1 MADKIRSISI
11 HCMLAFLIIAFACGT
26 LSANSSIEKIST
38 ETDLPEG
45 AVNCIVQDKA
55 GFIWIGTWKGLYRY
69 DGYNTINFSTINQEF
84 NAIKI
89 AELLIDGNNLWVGT
103 FVSGMYKIDLLT
115 YKITRYHQKAET
127 CQRTTDNNI
136 IAISAMPNNSI
147 LFGSE
152 NGGLTITNPDGCI
165 EENFTTNSEN
175 SKFNNN
181 QISKL
186 CQIDEDRI
194 LIGNS
199 GLLIFNLK
207 NRSFEKIENQYLQNY
222 IMDIVKVDD
231 NQFLVSTLDRLLL
244 VDLKNNAQQV
254 KVILEQKINAI
265 VKHENIFYL
274 AGSNGI
280 LLYDAF
286 NGKLSEFNDNET
298 ISNKQLVINCFLTTH
313 DNALIAG
320 SESGLYT
327 ISNRKQQFL
336 HIDSHTET
344 QSTNIVSCIETWEN
358 SMIIGTWGNG
368 LYKLNHKTHQLEA
381 LKFSNYKQNPPR
393 FIYATKTIN
402 NNFWFSDKN
411 EMGIFKIETNK
422 EPYRLQHYLN
432 FNGIEN
438 ESGYYTITCISGSD
452 NNSFIV
458 GTWDG
463 LLFSYNEFKNSFEII
478 KDQNGQLPASKDI
491 SIFSILKDNQGFT
504 WLALSG
510 GGVIKMKIVNN
521 IILSQEIIT
530 VNNGLANNFTT
541 TLFQSK
547 NQKIWIGTEAGLSV
561 YNNGQIENLYHN
573 NIILD
578 IQSIA
583 EDPIGFLW
591 LGTPNG
597 IYRINS
603 NNHNEAFKNFD
614 TSDGLINKSF
624 FLNSIYADSNQ
635 VFYFGGYNGIDYFT
649 PYKIEFNYQKPAPKI
664 TNFQILN
671 RNIFPNNASD
681 QTILRKTITET
692 SEIEL
697 KHNQNSFSFEFS
709 NLEYLNQEKCQFA
722 FKLEGVDNE
731 WNYRDSK
738 QRYAYYTKLSP
749 GNYTFHLKSTNND
762 GLWSDETLSLSINI
776 LPPFWAST
784 FAYIIYFIT
793 AMLTIFLVIYNRVMK
808 MQHNHQ
814 QKLKEIEY
822 KKQKELDEL
831 KLRFFTNIS
840 HEFRTPL
847 TLILGPLSKLLE
859 TEKNNP
865 YKEAHL
871 MIFRNAGRLLQLT
884 NRILDFRKN
893 ENEQLKL
900 KVSETNVSDFVYNI
914 FLFFN
919 YEAQKRDIDY
929 RFKTNFDQ
937 KQLID
942 REFIES
948 VCFNLLSN
956 AFKYT
961 PDGKSITVGVDP
973 HNDGISIWVADTGPG
988 IEPQNLQHIF
998 DRFYTTNKQNS
1009 AGIGLSFSKRL
1020 IELHKGELKV
1030 ESEYGHGS
1038 KFTVVLPSDSV
1049 YSNEQK
1055 QTADSK
1061 EQTVDWKKIDQT
1073 VQKQHTEQINNLKS
1087 IFDKDEMVALIVDDN
1102 FEVRQFLTSLLNE
1115 NFKVIE
1121 ASNGEQALE
1130 IAFNNIPDIVISD
1143 VMMPGI
1149 DGYQLCQKL
1158 KNDERTDHIPVIL
1171 TTVLSSQD
1179 DRNEGLLKGA
1189 DSYIPKPIDPEHLL
1203 IRVNK
1208 LIEKQLKLKEKFKIS
1223 NFSAAN
1229 ENKETNKSDVHPL
1242 VEKAH
1247 KIVLKNIDNS
1257 EYNID
1262 DFCNDLGLSRMQ
1274 LYRKFKAITGLSANS
1289 FIRKVRLHKAAELL
1303 KTGNYTVKEVT
1314 YDVGFIDLKYFRK
1327 CFYDEFG
1334 ANPSDYAQSGKSI

>member
-1 MADKIRSISI
+1 
-11 HCMLAFLIIAFACGT
+11 MLLLMLVVI
-26 LSANSSIEKIST
+26 ANSSLASSSIFEKISS

-45 AVNCIVQDKA
+45 AVNCIVQDNA

-69 DGYNTINFSTINQEF
+69 DGYNTINFSTINQDF
-84 NAIKI
+84 SALKI
-89 AELLIDGNNLWVGT
+89 ADLLIDGDNLWVGT
-103 FVSGMYKIDLLT
+103 FVSGMYKIDLLN
-115 YKITRYHQKAET
+115 YSIIRYHQKAES
-127 CQRTTDNNI
+127 CYRITDNNI
-136 IAISAMPNNSI
+136 NAITVMPNRTI
-147 LFGSE
+147 FFGSE
-152 NGGLTITNPDGCI
+152 NGGMSIIGPDGCVKR
-165 EENFTTNSEN
+165 NYSTKNEN

-181 QISKL
+181 QVSKL
-186 CQIDEDRI
+186 CPIDEERI
-194 LIGNS
+194 IIGNS
-199 GLLIFNLK
+199 GLLIFNLS
-207 NRSFEKIENQYLQNY
+207 NDEFEKIENQYSQNY
-222 IMDIVKVDD
+222 ILDIVKVDN
-231 NQFLVSTLDRLLL
+231 NQYLVSTLDRLLL
-244 VDLKNNAQQV
+244 LSLNDTIHHIAIVLD
-254 KVILEQKINAI
+254 QKINAI
-265 VKHENIFYL
+265 VKHENIIYL
-274 AGSNGI
+274 AGNNGI
-280 LLYDAF
+280 LLYDAK
-286 NGKLSEFNDNET
+286 NGNITRFDDNET
-298 ISNKQLVINCFLTTH
+298 INNQHLVINCFLTTH
-313 DNALIAG
+313 DNAIIAG
-320 SESGLYT
+320 TESGLFI
-327 ISNRKQQFL
+327 ISNRKQQFM
-336 HIDSHTET
+336 HINSHSET
-344 QSTNIVSCIETWEN
+344 NSTNIVSCIETWEN
-358 SMIIGTWGNG
+358 ELIIGTWGNG
-368 LYKLNHKTHQLEA
+368 LYKLNKKNQQLEPII
-381 LKFSNYKQNPPR
+381 FSNYKINSPR
-393 FIYATKTIN
+393 FIYATKKIN
-402 NNFWFSDKN
+402 NNLWFSDKN

-422 EPYRLQHYLN
+422 KPYRLKHYLN

-438 ESGYYTITCISGSD
+438 ESGYYTITCISGSTND
-452 NNSFIV
+452 NFIV

-463 LLFSYNEFKNSFEII
+463 LLFSYDEFSDSFEII

-521 IILSQEIIT
+521 VILSQEIIT

-591 LGTPNG
+591 LGTQNG

-603 NNHNEAFKNFD
+603 NNHTEAFKNFD
-614 TSDGLINKSF
+614 TTDGLINKSF
-624 FLNSIYADSNQ
+624 FLNSIHADSNQ

-649 PYKIEFNYQKPAPKI
+649 PYKIEFNYQKPTPKI
-664 TNFQILN
+664 TNFQLFNRHIFPTNISDRKILN
-671 RNIFPNNASD
+671 
-681 QTILRKTITET
+681 TTITET
-692 SEIEL
+692 SEIVL

-722 FKLEGVDNE
+722 FKLEGIDNE

-793 AMLTIFLVIYNRVMK
+793 AMLVIFLAIYNQVVK
-808 MQHNHQ
+808 MQRNHQ

-847 TLILGPLSKLLE
+847 TLILGPLSKILE

-900 KVSETNVSDFVYNI
+900 KVCETNVSDFVYNI

-919 YEAQKRDIDY
+919 YEAQKRNIDY
-929 RFKTNFDQ
+929 RFKTNFDE
-937 KQLID
+937 KRLID

-961 PDGKSITVGVDP
+961 PDGKSITIGVDP
-973 HNDGISIWVADTGPG
+973 LNDGISIWVADTGPG
-988 IEPQNLQHIF
+988 VEPQNLQHIF
-998 DRFYTTNKQNS
+998 DRFYTTNKHNS

-1020 IELHKGELKV
+1020 IELHKGQLNV
-1030 ESEYGHGS
+1030 ESEYEHGS
-1038 KFTVVLPSDSV
+1038 KFTVFLPSDSV
-1049 YSNEQK
+1049 YSNKEK
-1055 QTADSK
+1055 QTTESK
-1061 EQTVDWKKIDQT
+1061 EDTIDWKKIDQT
-1073 VQKQHTEQINNLKS
+1073 VHNQQTEQINNLKS

-1115 NFKVIE
+1115 NFKIIE
-1121 ASNGEQALE
+1121 ASNGEEALE
-1130 IAFNNIPDIVISD
+1130 IAFNNIPDIIISD

-1149 DGYQLCQKL
+1149 DGYQLCQKI
-1158 KNDERTDHIPVIL
+1158 KNDERTDHIPIIL

-1189 DSYIPKPIDPEHLL
+1189 DSYIPKPIDPKHLL

-1208 LIEKQLKLKEKFKIS
+1208 LIEKQLKMKEKFKIT
-1223 NFSAAN
+1223 NFSSAN
-1229 ENKETNKSDVHPL
+1229 ENKETNKPDVHPL

-1289 FIRKVRLHKAAELL
+1289 FIRKVRLNKDAGLL
-1303 KTGNYTVKEVT
+1303 KQGNFTVKEVT

-1334 ANPSDYAQSGKSI
+1334 ANPSDYAQSGKTL